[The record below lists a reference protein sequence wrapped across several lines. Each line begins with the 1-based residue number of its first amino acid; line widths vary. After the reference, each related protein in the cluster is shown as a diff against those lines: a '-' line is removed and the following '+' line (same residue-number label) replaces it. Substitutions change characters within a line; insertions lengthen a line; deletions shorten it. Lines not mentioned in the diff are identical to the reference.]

1 MTNVIVSAKP
11 WHADM
16 ARHLTDSCGGTWI
29 HITDKSGFT
38 PQALAAINPS
48 YVFIPHWSHL
58 IDKEIYDNYRCVIFH
73 MTDLPYG
80 RGGSPL
86 QNLIARDHTH
96 TKISAI
102 ECSDGIDTGNIYLK
116 SPLQL
121 DGTAR
126 EIFER
131 AAIVIEGMIYNIVT
145 HNPTPQPQEGDVI
158 RFKRRHKKQSN
169 IAEAEDLR
177 DLYNLIRMLD
187 CEGYPRAY
195 LSTDKWH
202 IEFGETTVEG
212 DALRSTVIIRE
223 T

>member
-48 YVFIPHWSHL
+48 YVFIPHWSYL
-58 IDKEIYDNYRCVIFH
+58 INKEIYDNYKCIIFH

-86 QNLIARDHTH
+86 QNLIARGHTH

-102 ECSDGIDTGNIYLK
+102 ECSDGIDTGAIYIK
-116 SPLQL
+116 RPLQL

-131 AAIVIEGMIYNIVT
+131 SAIIIENMIYAIVTEGIIPV
-145 HNPTPQPQEGDVI
+145 PQKGEATL
-158 RFKRRHKKQSN
+158 FRRRKKEQSN
-169 IAEAEDLR
+169 IARIQDLR
-177 DLYNLIRMLD
+177 DLYDLVRMLD
-187 CEGYPRAY
+187 CEGYPAAFLNTPAFHLEFREATLGPNELRA
-195 LSTDKWH
+195 
-202 IEFGETTVEG
+202 
-212 DALRSTVIIRE
+212 RVIIRGV
-223 T
+223 